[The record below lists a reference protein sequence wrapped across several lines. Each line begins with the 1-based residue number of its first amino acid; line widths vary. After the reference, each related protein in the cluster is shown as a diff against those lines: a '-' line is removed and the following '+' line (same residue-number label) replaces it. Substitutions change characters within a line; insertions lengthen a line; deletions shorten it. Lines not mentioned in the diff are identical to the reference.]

1 MILGSRIRRPVADSL
16 GWRADVV
23 TMTQPLESGPIG
35 PSVRPDGDDQFP
47 VWSAESLM
55 GRADDVAR
63 ITGLIEAGTRLITVT
78 GPGGVGKTRLVIHL
92 ARRIAAEESRRVV
105 LVPLSD
111 FRLVADA
118 IRSIASVLDVR
129 AIPSELG
136 DDQLPEGVTSALGES
151 GTLLVL
157 DNAEHLPDLAGLVD
171 QLLMAAPSLQIVV
184 TSQRRLALGIERE
197 EQIAPLSLP
206 DVRRSSGS
214 TGPSPA
220 LELFIF
226 HARRVWPEFDLTP
239 ALRPVVTEICR
250 QVDGVP
256 LAIELA
262 AARLRIL
269 SPTQLRD
276 RLAVGLP
283 ALGGGPRDLPA
294 RQQTIRGAIA
304 WGYDLLSPVEQRL
317 FRRLTVFID
326 GFDLVTA
333 EQVCADPDDEPGD
346 PPIAPD
352 AVVDLLS
359 GLVDA
364 SFLTSE
370 PRDDGE
376 RRFLMLG
383 IIRRF
388 GLELLERSGEGERTR
403 RRHAVWFA
411 GRAVLAE
418 PAMLG
423 SQQADWL
430 RWLDGNAANVR
441 AAEETTFTVGP
452 VADGV
457 RLVGSLW
464 RYWDIRG
471 QLAEARRAMERA
483 LPHLDAVPPGAQATL
498 LTSLGH
504 VLSDLGEY
512 ELAERLY
519 TDALVIRRDG
529 DDPGQV
535 AGLLNILGILLQT
548 RGEFE
553 RARSL
558 HQESLAIRTRRQ
570 ERRGVA
576 LSLLNLGRVAYHLGD
591 CDRAAERE
599 SEAIAI
605 LHELGDQDQIAYACH
620 AIGLTAI
627 RQGQPESA
635 RALLTRSEG
644 LFVELGDRFGVAYA
658 RQALGQIA
666 LLDGDRARA
675 ADLMGQAI
683 DLRRDIGYVWGVV
696 DSTEGI
702 GELTAMAGRPEI
714 ALQLLLVANRFR
726 EMLGAPL
733 DDTDRHRHAATVAR
747 LRRELGRV
755 RAAESAS
762 RAGLL
767 SRNQTA
773 ELALS
778 VATELAATV
787 PEPPADRPVTIHSAA
802 PPVAVPPGRYGLTP
816 REREV
821 LSLVAEGKSDR
832 EIADRLF
839 LSRRTVSEHVRHIL
853 GKLETPTRTAA
864 TALALRAGLI

>member
-1 MILGSRIRRPVADSL
+1 M
-16 GWRADVV
+16 
-23 TMTQPLESGPIG
+23 G
-35 PSVRPDGDDQFP
+35 PSVWPDGDDQFP
-47 VWSAESLM
+47 IWPADSLI
-55 GRADDVAR
+55 GRADDVPR
-63 ITGLIEAGTRLITVT
+63 ITALLEAGTRLITVT

-111 FRLVADA
+111 VRQVADA

-136 DDQLPEGVTSALGES
+136 GDELPEGVASALGES

-157 DNAEHLPDLAGLVD
+157 DNAEQLPALAGLVD
-171 QLLMAAPSLQIVV
+171 KLLMATPSLQIVV
-184 TSQRRLALGIERE
+184 TSQRRLVLGIERE

-206 DVRRSSGS
+206 DGLRPTVS
-214 TGPSPA
+214 TGSAPA
-220 LELFIF
+220 LELFTF
-226 HARRVWPEFDLTP
+226 HARRVWPEFALTP
-239 ALRPVVTEICR
+239 AMLPVVTEICR

-269 SPTQLRD
+269 STSQLRD
-276 RLAVGLP
+276 RLAAGLP

-294 RQQTIRGAIA
+294 RQQTIRSAIA
-304 WGYDLLSPVEQRL
+304 WGYDLLSHTEQRL
-317 FRRLTVFID
+317 FRRLAVFID
-326 GFDLVTA
+326 GFDLVAA
-333 EQVCADPDDEPGD
+333 EQLCADPDDQPGHA
-346 PPIAPD
+346 PIAPD
-352 AVVDLLS
+352 AVADLLS
-359 GLVDA
+359 GLADA

-370 PRDDGE
+370 SRDHGE

-388 GLELLERSGEGERTR
+388 GLELLEQSGEGERVR
-403 RRHAVWFA
+403 RRHAAWYA

-418 PAMLG
+418 PALLG
-423 SQQADWL
+423 SKQADWL
-430 RWLDGNAANVR
+430 RWLDSNAGNLR
-441 AAEETTFTVGP
+441 TAEETAFTVGP
-452 VADGV
+452 VSDGV

-471 QLAEARRAMERA
+471 QLAEARWAMERA
-483 LPHLDAVPPGAQATL
+483 LPHLDAVPPAAQATL

-512 ELAERLY
+512 ERAERLY
-519 TDALVIRRDG
+519 ADALAIRRDG

-570 ERRGVA
+570 EQRGVA
-576 LSLLNLGRVAYHLGD
+576 LSLLNLGRVAFHLGD
-591 CDRAAERE
+591 CDRAAEQE
-599 SEAIAI
+599 AEAIAI
-605 LHELGDQDQIAYACH
+605 LHEIGDQDQIAYACH
-620 AIGLTAI
+620 AIGLTAV
-627 RQGQPESA
+627 RQGQSESA
-635 RALLTRSEG
+635 RELLTRSEG
-644 LFVELGDRFGVAYA
+644 LFVDLGDRFGVANA
-658 RQALGQIA
+658 RQALGHIA
-666 LLDGDRARA
+666 LLDGDLARA

-683 DLRRDIGYVWGVV
+683 DLRGDIGYVWGVV

-702 GELTAMAGRPEI
+702 GELAARAGRPEI
-714 ALQLLLVANRFR
+714 ALRLLLAANRFR
-726 EMLGAPL
+726 DVLGAPL
-733 DDTDRHRHAATVAR
+733 DDTDQHRHAATVGR
-747 LRRELGRV
+747 LRRQLGRV
-755 RAAESAS
+755 RAAESVS
-762 RAGLL
+762 RAGLM

-773 ELALS
+773 ELALTL
-778 VATELAATV
+778 ATELAAAIPDETTL
-787 PEPPADRPVTIHSAA
+787 RPIATERMGVSTNAN
-802 PPVAVPPGRYGLTP
+802 PTTQYNLTP

-832 EIADRLF
+832 EIADDLF

>member
-1 MILGSRIRRPVADSL
+1 
-16 GWRADVV
+16 
-23 TMTQPLESGPIG
+23 MTQQAESRPIG
-35 PSVRPDGDDQFP
+35 PPVRPDGDDQFP
-47 VWSAESLM
+47 IWSADSLI

-63 ITGLIEAGTRLITVT
+63 ITRLIEAGARLITVT

-92 ARRIAAEESRRVV
+92 ARQIAASESRRVV

-111 FRLVADA
+111 FRQVADA

-129 AIPSELG
+129 AIPSELAG
-136 DDQLPEGVTSALGES
+136 DELPEGVTNALGES

-157 DNAEHLPDLAGLVD
+157 DNAEQLPDLAGLVD
-171 QLLMAAPSLQIVV
+171 QLLMATPSLQIVV
-184 TSQRRLALGIERE
+184 TSQRRLALGTERE
-197 EQIAPLSLP
+197 EPIAPLSLP
-206 DVRRSSGS
+206 DGRQPTASSR
-214 TGPSPA
+214 PAPA
-220 LELFIF
+220 LELFTF
-226 HARRVWPEFDLTP
+226 HARRVWPEFALTP
-239 ALRPVVTEICR
+239 AMLPAVIEICR

-276 RLAVGLP
+276 RLAAGLP

-294 RQQTIRGAIA
+294 RQQTIRSAIA
-304 WGYDLLSPVEQRL
+304 WGYDLLSPAEQRL
-317 FRRLTVFID
+317 FRRLAIFID
-326 GFDLVTA
+326 GFDLEAA
-333 EQVCADPDDEPGD
+333 ERICADPDDQPGT
-346 PPIAPD
+346 PPISPG

-359 GLVDA
+359 GLADA

-370 PRDDGE
+370 SRDHGE

-388 GLELLERSGEGERTR
+388 GFELLEQSGEGDQVR
-403 RRHAVWFA
+403 RRHAIWFA

-418 PAMLG
+418 PALLG
-423 SQQADWL
+423 SEQADWL
-430 RWLDGNAANVR
+430 RWLDANAGNVR
-441 AAEETTFTVGP
+441 AAEETAFSAGP
-452 VADGV
+452 AADGV

-471 QLAEARRAMERA
+471 QLAEARHAMERA
-483 LPHLDAVPPGAQATL
+483 LPHLDAVPPAAQATL

-512 ELAERLY
+512 AEAERLY
-519 TDALVIRRDG
+519 TDALAIRRDG

-548 RGEFE
+548 RGGFE
-553 RARSL
+553 RARTL
-558 HQESLAIRTRRQ
+558 HQESLAIRTGRQ
-570 ERRGVA
+570 EKRGVA

-591 CDRAAERE
+591 SDRAVEQEA
-599 SEAIAI
+599 EAIAI

-635 RALLTRSEG
+635 RELLTRGEG

-658 RQALGQIA
+658 RQALGHVA
-666 LLDGDRARA
+666 LLDGHLSRA

-702 GELTAMAGRPEI
+702 GELAARAGRPEI
-714 ALQLLLVANRFR
+714 ALRLLLSAARFR
-726 EMLGAPL
+726 NALGAPL
-733 DDTDRHRHAATVAR
+733 DDVDQRRHAATLGR

-755 RAAESAS
+755 RVGELVS
-762 RAGLL
+762 RAGLM
-767 SRNQTA
+767 SRSQAA
-773 ELALS
+773 ELAL
-778 VATELAATV
+778 ALTTELTAAVADAT
-787 PEPPADRPVTIHSAA
+787 PARLMTPPPPGTA
-802 PPVAVPPGRYGLTP
+802 PAAVPVGRYGLTP

-832 EIADRLF
+832 EIADGLF